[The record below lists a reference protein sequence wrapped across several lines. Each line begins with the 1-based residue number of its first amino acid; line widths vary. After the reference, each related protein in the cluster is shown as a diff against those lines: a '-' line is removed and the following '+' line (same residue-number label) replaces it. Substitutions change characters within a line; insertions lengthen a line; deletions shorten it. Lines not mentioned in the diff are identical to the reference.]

1 MAIRL
6 FIQSLGQTWKS
17 RRILWNSFSLGGP
30 EGNQTVL
37 RDLPWETV
45 SIQTQGFS
53 TVCQTLGFKGRCGAD
68 EGLPEK
74 NTEGRFRLSLGTV

>member
-17 RRILWNSFSLGGP
+17 RRILWNSFSLRGP

-37 RDLPWETV
+37 RDLLWENV

-53 TVCQTLGFKGRCGAD
+53 TVVRLWGSKADVDAD

-74 NTEGRFRLSLGTV
+74 NTEGRLWTV